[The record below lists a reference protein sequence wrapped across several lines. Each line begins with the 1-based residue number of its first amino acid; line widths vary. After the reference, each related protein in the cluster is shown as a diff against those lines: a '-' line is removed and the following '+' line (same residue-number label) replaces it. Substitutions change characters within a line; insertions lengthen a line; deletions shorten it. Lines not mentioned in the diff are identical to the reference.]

1 VNENRIRQV
10 LDIEKKAQENYEAAL
25 NEAQKLPALAEH
37 EAQEI
42 VNKARMQAQEEARQI
57 VSRAR
62 EEGEVDRILA
72 EAGEKNRQLEALA
85 MSNFDRA
92 VNYILDRVAGR
103 E

>member
-10 LDIEKKAQENYEAAL
+10 LDIEKRAQENYEAAL
-25 NEAQKLPALAEH
+25 NEAQKLPALAEQ

-42 VNKARMQAQEEARQI
+42 LTKARAEAQEEARQI
-57 VSRAR
+57 VAKAKA
-62 EEGEVDRILA
+62 EGDVENILHQA
-72 EAGEKNRQLEALA
+72 EEKNKQLEALA

-92 VNYILDRVAGR
+92 VNFILDRVTGK

>member
-1 VNENRIRQV
+1 MNENRIRQV

-25 NEAQKLPALAEH
+25 NEAQKLPALAEQ

-42 VNKARMQAQEEARQI
+42 VNKARAEAQEEARQI
-57 VSRAR
+57 VARAKA
-62 EEGEVDRILA
+62 EGEVDRILA
-72 EAGEKNRQLEALA
+72 EAEEKNHQLEALA

-92 VNYILDRVAGR
+92 VNYILDRVTGR

>member
-1 VNENRIRQV
+1 MNENRIRQV

-25 NEAQKLPALAEH
+25 NEAQKLPALAEQ

-42 VNKARMQAQEEARQI
+42 VNKARLEAQEEARQI
-57 VSRAR
+57 VRRAR

-72 EAGEKNRQLEALA
+72 EADEKNRQLEALA

-92 VNYILDRVAGR
+92 VNYILDRVAGG